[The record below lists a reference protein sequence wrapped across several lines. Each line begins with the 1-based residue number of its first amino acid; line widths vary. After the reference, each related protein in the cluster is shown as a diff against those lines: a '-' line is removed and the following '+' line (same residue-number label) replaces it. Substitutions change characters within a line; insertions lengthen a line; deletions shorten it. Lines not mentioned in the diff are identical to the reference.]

1 MKPVIKFSPHFFEPV
16 IMDNVGR
23 ALKKNNCYMPSV
35 SRVIY
40 NIGKKSYPKLDKDG
54 KRIRKLDSDGN
65 PIKQSKDPKKQL
77 RDVELFEMN
86 EPVDVLATV
95 VFFDDNTKI
104 SVVNSEHDGVKF
116 KDHVL
121 SNGNTIKVATECSKE
136 IGLVYAI
143 IKRMIAVPDPAH
155 PDKMKAEGLGC
166 LLRST
171 IADSYDSVVEKAELK
186 IARAKSKAEHEA
198 KLNTAK
204 PKKRYSIKETLA
216 RINEMLDKADG
227 PKAEGI
233 LNKLYSIFKN

>member
-1 MKPVIKFSPHFFEPV
+1 MMKTVVNSGISPFTGCVTNDIKA
-16 IMDNVGR
+16 NV
-23 ALKKNNCYMPSV
+23 LKSLKENNCYMPTV

-40 NIGKKSYPKLDKDG
+40 NIGKKAYPKLDENG
-54 KRIRKLDSDGN
+54 KRI
-65 PIKQSKDPKKQL
+65 KDENGKI
-77 RDVELFEMN
+77 VMG

-104 SVVNSEHDGVKF
+104 SVVNSAHDGVKF
-116 KDHVL
+116 EDHVL
-121 SNGNTIKVATECSKE
+121 SNGNTVKVASECSKE

-143 IKRMIAVPDPAH
+143 IKRMIALPDKND
-155 PDKMKAEGLGC
+155 PDKMKAEGLGR
-166 LLRST
+166 LLRT
-171 IADSYDSVVEKAELK
+171 AIKDLSYDSVIEKAELK

-204 PKKRYSIKETLA
+204 PKKRYSIAGTLT

-233 LNKLYSIFKN
+233 LNKLYSIFKD